1 MPVRAD
7 RRNRYP
13 GVILLRILTLGAGA
27 IGGYYSGR
35 LLQAG
40 ADVTFLVRE
49 KRRSQLEASGLVI
62 ESPDG
67 NFTAN
72 VKTVT
77 SGDVRPE
84 YDLILLT
91 CKAYDL
97 DAAIAAIAPAMGPRT
112 ALLPLLNGV
121 AHMARLNAQ
130 FGAERVLGGLAK
142 IVVSLTPEGTIRH
155 MNDWRYIT
163 FGEQDGAMS
172 ERVLDLKAAF
182 DRTPVVARAVP
193 DIMQHMWEKLV
204 HLSTVAGMACL
215 MRASVG
221 EIART
226 TEGSRLMIEFLESNA
241 RIAAAAGYPPSDSF
255 LADYRKLFADTT
267 SPYVPSMLRD
277 LERKGPIEA
286 DHILRFMLEHARKHA
301 LDDTL
306 HRIVIT
312 HTEAYEQRRAAGRL

>member
-1 MPVRAD
+1 MPARAD

-49 KRRSQLEASGLVI
+49 KRRSQLEASGLSI

-67 NFTAN
+67 DYTAK
-72 VKTVT
+72 VKTAS
-77 SGDVRPE
+77 SGEVRPD
-84 YDLILLT
+84 YDLVLLT

-97 DAAIAAIAPAMGPRT
+97 EPAIAAIAPAMGPRT

-121 AHMARLNAQ
+121 AHMPRLNAR

-142 IVVSLTPEGTIRH
+142 IVVSLSPEGVIKH
-155 MNDWRYIT
+155 LNDWRYIT

-172 ERVLDLKAAF
+172 ERVLELKAAF

-204 HLSTVAGMACL
+204 HLATVAGMACL

-226 TEGSRLMIEFLESNA
+226 SEGSKLMVEFLESNA
-241 RIAAAAGYPPSDSF
+241 RIAAAAGYAPPESF

-277 LERKGPIEA
+277 LERQGPIEA
-286 DHILRFMLEHARKHA
+286 DHILRFMLEHARKHR
-301 LDDTL
+301 LPDTL

>member
-49 KRRSQLEASGLVI
+49 KRRGQLEASGLTI

-67 NFTAN
+67 DYTAK

-77 SGDVRPE
+77 SGEIRPD
-84 YDLILLT
+84 YDLVLLT

-97 DAAIAAIAPAMGPRT
+97 EPAIAAIAPAMGPRT

-121 AHMARLNAQ
+121 AHMPRLNAR

-142 IVVSLTPEGTIRH
+142 IVVSLSPEGVIKH
-155 MNDWRYIT
+155 LNDWRYIT

-172 ERVLDLKAAF
+172 ERVLELKAAF

-204 HLSTVAGMACL
+204 HLATVAGLACL

-226 TEGSRLMIEFLESNA
+226 SEGSTLMVEFLESNA
-241 RIAAAAGYPPSDSF
+241 RIAAAAGYAPPESF

-286 DHILRFMLEHARKHA
+286 DHILRFMLEHARKHGLPDA
-301 LDDTL
+301 L